1 MFLVKKISVVIV
13 VLICFLACSQ
23 ESFIKLQKKAQEQ
36 ENDGSKRPSYVDSD
50 YEVFSETIFLQNM
63 VYQPIEERNAFF
75 QLTKDG
81 DDSFNPETSVILLNE
96 PSDNNEKNPPLYQN
110 DPNNNANN
118 EKNPPL
124 YQNDPNNNANNE
136 KNPPLYQNDPNNNA
150 NNEKSPFL
158 YKPKRKAKNPKLIE
172 YSQQDFYPL
181 KNGDIMMSKE
191 GDQWLI
197 EIKSKALKRF
207 LKDQND
213 KDRQIQTFTFNDTK
227 TQIAQFKG
235 KISSYVYTTNDSD
248 LSLRPFYES
257 FLLEKKSDDLYM
269 VDKALDAIEV
279 SKCQM
284 VLKKHSTDKLDSQH
298 KAISIDLDFKKE
310 RFKSDTE
317 LFLECQS

>member
-1 MFLVKKISVVIV
+1 MFLVKKIGVVIV
-13 VLICFLACSQ
+13 VLMCFLACSQ
-23 ESFIKLQKKAQEQ
+23 ERFIQLQKKAQEQ

-50 YEVFSETIFLQNM
+50 YEVFSETIFLKNM
-63 VYQPIEERNAFF
+63 VYQPAEERNAFA
-75 QLTKDG
+75 QLTKNE
-81 DDSFNPETSVILLNE
+81 DDSFNPETSVVLLNE
-96 PSDNNEKNPPLYQN
+96 PSGNDAKNPPLYQSES
-110 DPNNNANN
+110 NNNTANN
-118 EKNPPL
+118 DAKN
-124 YQNDPNNNANNE
+124 
-136 KNPPLYQNDPNNNA
+136 
-150 NNEKSPFL
+150 PFL
-158 YKPKRKAKNPKLIE
+158 YKPKRKTKDPKLIE
-172 YSQQDFYPL
+172 YSQQNFYPL
-181 KNGDIMMSKE
+181 KDGDIIVSKE

-235 KISSYVYTTNDSD
+235 KISSYVYTTNNSD

-257 FLLEKKSDDLYM
+257 FLLEKKSDDLYTIG
-269 VDKALDAIEV
+269 DKALDTIEI

>member
-1 MFLVKKISVVIV
+1 MFLVKKIGVVIMI
-13 VLICFLACSQ
+13 LICFLACSQ
-23 ESFIKLQKKAQEQ
+23 ERFIKLQKKAQEQ

-63 VYQPIEERNAFF
+63 VYQPTEERDSFA
-75 QLTKDG
+75 QLTKDEN
-81 DDSFNPETSVILLNE
+81 DSFNPETSVILLNE

-110 DPNNNANN
+110 ESNNNTANDDT
-118 EKNPPL
+118 KN
-124 YQNDPNNNANNE
+124 
-136 KNPPLYQNDPNNNA
+136 
-150 NNEKSPFL
+150 PFL
-158 YKPKRKAKNPKLIE
+158 YKPKRKTKNPKLIE
-172 YSQQDFYPL
+172 YSQQNFYPL
-181 KNGDIMMSKE
+181 KDGDIVMSKE
-191 GDQWLI
+191 GDQWLV

-269 VDKALDAIEV
+269 VDKALDAIEI

>member
-1 MFLVKKISVVIV
+1 MFLVKKIGVVVV
-13 VLICFLACSQ
+13 VLIGFLACSQ
-23 ESFIKLQKKAQEQ
+23 ERFIQLQKKAQEQ

-63 VYQPIEERNAFF
+63 VHQPIKERDAFA
-75 QLTKDG
+75 QLTKDE

-96 PSDNNEKNPPLYQN
+96 PSDNDTKNPPLNQN
-110 DPNNNANN
+110 ESSNNA
-118 EKNPPL
+118 
-124 YQNDPNNNANNE
+124 ANNDT
-136 KNPPLYQNDPNNNA
+136 KN
-150 NNEKSPFL
+150 PFL
-158 YKPKRKAKNPKLIE
+158 YKPKRKTKNPKLIE
-172 YSQQDFYPL
+172 YSQQNFYPL

-191 GDQWLI
+191 GDQWLV

-257 FLLEKKSDDLYM
+257 FLLEKKSDDLYTIG
-269 VDKALDAIEV
+269 DKALDTIEV

-317 LFLECQS
+317 LFLECLKES

>member
-1 MFLVKKISVVIV
+1 MFLVKKISVVIMI
-13 VLICFLACSQ
+13 LICFLACSQ
-23 ESFIKLQKKAQEQ
+23 ERFIQLQKKAQEQ

-63 VYQPIEERNAFF
+63 VYQPTNERNAFF
-75 QLTKDG
+75 QLTKDEN
-81 DDSFNPETSVILLNE
+81 DSFNPETSVILLNE

-118 EKNPPL
+118 EK
-124 YQNDPNNNANNE
+124 
-136 KNPPLYQNDPNNNA
+136 
-150 NNEKSPFL
+150 SPFL
-158 YKPKRKAKNPKLIE
+158 YKPKRKTKNPKLIE

-181 KNGDIMMSKE
+181 KNGDIIMSKE
-191 GDQWLI
+191 GDQWLV

-207 LKDQND
+207 LKAQND

-257 FLLEKKSDDLYM
+257 FLLEKKSDDLYTIG
-269 VDKALDAIEV
+269 DKALDAIKI

>member
-1 MFLVKKISVVIV
+1 MI
-13 VLICFLACSQ
+13 LICFLACSQ
-23 ESFIKLQKKAQEQ
+23 ERFIKLQKKAQEQ
-36 ENDGSKRPSYVDSD
+36 ENDGSQRPSYVDSD

-63 VYQPIEERNAFF
+63 VYQPTNERNAFF
-75 QLTKDG
+75 QLTKDEN
-81 DDSFNPETSVILLNE
+81 DSFNPETSVILLNE
-96 PSDNNEKNPPLYQN
+96 PSDNDTKNPPLYQN
-110 DPNNNANN
+110 ESNTNTANN
-118 EKNPPL
+118 DTKN
-124 YQNDPNNNANNE
+124 
-136 KNPPLYQNDPNNNA
+136 
-150 NNEKSPFL
+150 PFL
-158 YKPKRKAKNPKLIE
+158 YKPKRKTKNPKLIE
-172 YSQQDFYPL
+172 YSQQNFYPL
-181 KNGDIMMSKE
+181 KDGDIVMSKE

-235 KISSYVYTTNDSD
+235 KISSYVYTTNNSD

-257 FLLEKKSDDLYM
+257 FLLEKKSDNVYM
-269 VDKALDAIEV
+269 IVDKALDAIEI

>member
-1 MFLVKKISVVIV
+1 MFLVKKIGVVIMILV
-13 VLICFLACSQ
+13 CFLACSQ
-23 ESFIKLQKKAQEQ
+23 ESFIKMQKKAQEQ

-63 VYQPIEERNAFF
+63 VYQPTEERDSFA
-75 QLTKDG
+75 QLTKDEN
-81 DDSFNPETSVILLNE
+81 DSFNPETSVILLNE
-96 PSDNNEKNPPLYQN
+96 PSDNNEKNPPLNQN
-110 DPNNNANN
+110 ESNTNTANN
-118 EKNPPL
+118 DTKN
-124 YQNDPNNNANNE
+124 
-136 KNPPLYQNDPNNNA
+136 
-150 NNEKSPFL
+150 PFL

-181 KNGDIMMSKE
+181 KNGDIIMSKE
-191 GDQWLI
+191 GDQWLV

-227 TQIAQFKG
+227 TQIVQFKG

-257 FLLEKKSDDLYM
+257 FLLEKKSDDLYTIG
-269 VDKALDAIEV
+269 DKALDTIEV

>member
-1 MFLVKKISVVIV
+1 MFLVKKISVVIMI
-13 VLICFLACSQ
+13 LIGFLACSQ
-23 ESFIKLQKKAQEQ
+23 ERFIKLQKKAQEQ

-81 DDSFNPETSVILLNE
+81 DDSFNPEASVILLNE
-96 PSDNNEKNPPLYQN
+96 PSDNNT
-110 DPNNNANN
+110 
-118 EKNPPL
+118 
-124 YQNDPNNNANNE
+124 

-181 KNGDIMMSKE
+181 KNGDIVMSKE
-191 GDQWLI
+191 GDQWLV

-235 KISSYVYTTNDSD
+235 KISSYVYTTNNSD

-257 FLLEKKSDDLYM
+257 FLLEKKSDDFYM
-269 VDKALDAIEV
+269 IGAIGDKALDAIEIQ
-279 SKCQM
+279 KCQM

>member
-1 MFLVKKISVVIV
+1 MFLVKKIGVVIMI
-13 VLICFLACSQ
+13 LICFLACSQ
-23 ESFIKLQKKAQEQ
+23 ERFIKLQKKAQEQ
-36 ENDGSKRPSYVDSD
+36 ENDGSQRPSYVDSD

-63 VYQPIEERNAFF
+63 VYQPIEERNALA
-75 QLTKDG
+75 QLTKDE
-81 DDSFNPETSVILLNE
+81 DNSFNPETSVILLNE
-96 PSDNNEKNPPLYQN
+96 PSDNDTKNPPLY
-110 DPNNNANN
+110 PNESHNNTNNANN
-118 EKNPPL
+118 EKN
-124 YQNDPNNNANNE
+124 
-136 KNPPLYQNDPNNNA
+136 
-150 NNEKSPFL
+150 PFL

-172 YSQQDFYPL
+172 YSQQNFYPL
-181 KNGDIMMSKE
+181 KNGDIMMSKQ

-207 LKDQND
+207 LRDQND

-257 FLLEKKSDDLYM
+257 FLLEKKSDDFYTIG
-269 VDKALDAIEV
+269 DKALGAIEI

>member
-1 MFLVKKISVVIV
+1 MFLVKKIVVVVV
-13 VLICFLACSQ
+13 VLIGFLACSQ
-23 ESFIKLQKKAQEQ
+23 ERFIQLQKKAQKQ

-63 VYQPIEERNAFF
+63 VHQPIEERDAFI
-75 QLTKDG
+75 QPTKDG
-81 DDSFNPETSVILLNE
+81 DDSFNPETSVILLDE
-96 PSDNNEKNPPLYQN
+96 PSDNDTKSPPLNQN
-110 DPNNNANN
+110 ESNNNTANN
-118 EKNPPL
+118 DTKN
-124 YQNDPNNNANNE
+124 
-136 KNPPLYQNDPNNNA
+136 
-150 NNEKSPFL
+150 PFL
-158 YKPKRKAKNPKLIE
+158 YKPKRKTKDPKFIE
-172 YSQQDFYPL
+172 YSQQNFYPL
-181 KNGDIMMSKE
+181 KDGDIMMSKE

-197 EIKSKALKRF
+197 KIKSKALKRF
-207 LKDQND
+207 LKDQNN

-235 KISSYVYTTNDSD
+235 KISSYVYTTNNSD

-257 FLLEKKSDDLYM
+257 FLLEKKSEDLYTIG
-269 VDKALDAIEV
+269 DKALDIIEIQ
-279 SKCQM
+279 KCQM

>member
-1 MFLVKKISVVIV
+1 MFLVKKIGVVVV
-13 VLICFLACSQ
+13 VLMCFLACSQ
-23 ESFIKLQKKAQEQ
+23 ERFIQLQKKAQEQ

-63 VYQPIEERNAFF
+63 VHQPIKERDAFV
-75 QLTKDG
+75 QPTNNE

-96 PSDNNEKNPPLYQN
+96 PSDNDAKNPPLNQN
-110 DPNNNANN
+110 ESNNNTASNDT
-118 EKNPPL
+118 KNL
-124 YQNDPNNNANNE
+124 
-136 KNPPLYQNDPNNNA
+136 
-150 NNEKSPFL
+150 FL
-158 YKPKRKAKNPKLIE
+158 YKPKRKTKDPKLIE
-172 YSQQDFYPL
+172 YSQQNFYPL
-181 KNGDIMMSKE
+181 KDGDIMMSKE

-197 EIKSKALKRF
+197 KIKSKALKRF

-235 KISSYVYTTNDSD
+235 KISSYVYTTNNSD

-257 FLLEKKSDDLYM
+257 FLLEKKSDDLYTIGAIG
-269 VDKALDAIEV
+269 DKALDAIEIQ
-279 SKCQM
+279 KCQM

>member
-1 MFLVKKISVVIV
+1 M
-13 VLICFLACSQ
+13 VLIGFLACSQ
-23 ESFIKLQKKAQEQ
+23 ERFIQLQKKAQEQ

-63 VYQPIEERNAFF
+63 VHQPIKERDTFA

-96 PSDNNEKNPPLYQN
+96 PSDNDTKNPPLNQN
-110 DPNNNANN
+110 ESNTNTANN
-118 EKNPPL
+118 DVKNL
-124 YQNDPNNNANNE
+124 
-136 KNPPLYQNDPNNNA
+136 
-150 NNEKSPFL
+150 FL
-158 YKPKRKAKNPKLIE
+158 YKPRRKTKDPKLIE
-172 YSQQDFYPL
+172 YSQQNFYPL
-181 KNGDIMMSKE
+181 KNGDIVMSRE

-235 KISSYVYTTNDSD
+235 KISSYVYTTNNSN

-257 FLLEKKSDDLYM
+257 FLLEKKSDDFYTIGAIG
-269 VDKALDAIEV
+269 DKALDAIEI

>member
-1 MFLVKKISVVIV
+1 MFLVKKIGVVVV
-13 VLICFLACSQ
+13 VLIGFLACSQ

-75 QLTKDG
+75 QLTKDEY
-81 DDSFNPETSVILLNE
+81 DSFNPETSVILLNE
-96 PSDNNEKNPPLYQN
+96 PSDNNEKNPPLNQN
-110 DPNNNANN
+110 ESNTNTANN
-118 EKNPPL
+118 DTKN
-124 YQNDPNNNANNE
+124 
-136 KNPPLYQNDPNNNA
+136 
-150 NNEKSPFL
+150 PFL
-158 YKPKRKAKNPKLIE
+158 YKPKRKTKNPKLIE
-172 YSQQDFYPL
+172 YSQQNFYPL

-191 GDQWLI
+191 GDQWLV

-235 KISSYVYTTNDSD
+235 KISSYVYTTNNSD

-257 FLLEKKSDDLYM
+257 FLLEKKSDDFYTIGAIG
-269 VDKALDAIEV
+269 DKALDAIEIQ
-279 SKCQM
+279 KCQM

>member
-1 MFLVKKISVVIV
+1 MFLVKKIGVVIMI
-13 VLICFLACSQ
+13 LICFLACSQ
-23 ESFIKLQKKAQEQ
+23 ERFIKLQKKAQEQ

-63 VYQPIEERNAFF
+63 VYQPTNERNAFF

-81 DDSFNPETSVILLNE
+81 NDSFNPETSVILLNE
-96 PSDNNEKNPPLYQN
+96 PSDNNEKNPLLYQN

-118 EKNPPL
+118 EKNP
-124 YQNDPNNNANNE
+124 
-136 KNPPLYQNDPNNNA
+136 
-150 NNEKSPFL
+150 FL
-158 YKPKRKAKNPKLIE
+158 YKPKRKTKNPKLIE

-181 KNGDIMMSKE
+181 KDGDIVMSRE

-197 EIKSKALKRF
+197 GIKSKALKRF

-257 FLLEKKSDDLYM
+257 FLLEKKSDNVYTIG
-269 VDKALDAIEV
+269 DKALDTIEI

-317 LFLECQS
+317 LFLECLKES

>member
-1 MFLVKKISVVIV
+1 MFLVKKIGVVIMI
-13 VLICFLACSQ
+13 LICFLACSQ
-23 ESFIKLQKKAQEQ
+23 ERFIKLQKKAQEQ

-50 YEVFSETIFLQNM
+50 HEVFSETIFLQNM
-63 VYQPIEERNAFF
+63 VYQPTEERDSFA
-75 QLTKDG
+75 QLTKDEN
-81 DDSFNPETSVILLNE
+81 DSFNPETSVILLNE
-96 PSDNNEKNPPLYQN
+96 PSDNDTKNPPLYQN
-110 DPNNNANN
+110 ESHNNTANN
-118 EKNPPL
+118 DTKN
-124 YQNDPNNNANNE
+124 
-136 KNPPLYQNDPNNNA
+136 
-150 NNEKSPFL
+150 PFL
-158 YKPKRKAKNPKLIE
+158 YKPKRKTKNPKLIE
-172 YSQQDFYPL
+172 YSQQNFYPL
-181 KNGDIMMSKE
+181 KNGDIIMSKQ
-191 GDQWLI
+191 GDQWLV

-257 FLLEKKSDDLYM
+257 FLLEKKSDDLYTIG
-269 VDKALDAIEV
+269 DKALDAIEI

>member
-1 MFLVKKISVVIV
+1 MFLVKKIGVVIV
-13 VLICFLACSQ
+13 VLIGFLACSQ
-23 ESFIKLQKKAQEQ
+23 ERFIKLQKKAQEQ

-50 YEVFSETIFLQNM
+50 YEVFSETIFLKNM
-63 VYQPIEERNAFF
+63 VYQPTEERDFF
-75 QLTKDG
+75 AQLTKDEN
-81 DDSFNPETSVILLNE
+81 DSFDPSFNPETSVILLNE
-96 PSDNNEKNPPLYQN
+96 PSDNNEKNPPLY
-110 DPNNNANN
+110 P
-118 EKNPPL
+118 
-124 YQNDPNNNANNE
+124 
-136 KNPPLYQNDPNNNA
+136 NDPNNNA

-181 KNGDIMMSKE
+181 KDGDIMMSKK
-191 GDQWLI
+191 GDQWLV
-197 EIKSKALKRF
+197 EIQSKALKRF

-257 FLLEKKSDDLYM
+257 FLLEKKSDNVYTIG
-269 VDKALDAIEV
+269 DKALDTIEI

>member
-1 MFLVKKISVVIV
+1 MFLVKKIGVVIMI
-13 VLICFLACSQ
+13 LICFLACSQ
-23 ESFIKLQKKAQEQ
+23 ERFIKLQKKAQEQ

-63 VYQPIEERNAFF
+63 VYQPIEKRNAFF
-75 QLTKDG
+75 QLTKDE
-81 DDSFNPETSVILLNE
+81 DNSFNPETSVILLNE
-96 PSDNNEKNPPLYQN
+96 PSDNNEKNPPLYPN
-110 DPNNNANN
+110 DPHNNANN
-118 EKNPPL
+118 
-124 YQNDPNNNANNE
+124 NE
-136 KNPPLYQNDPNNNA
+136 KN
-150 NNEKSPFL
+150 PFL
-158 YKPKRKAKNPKLIE
+158 YKPKRKTKNPKLIE

-181 KNGDIMMSKE
+181 KNGDIIMSKE

-269 VDKALDAIEV
+269 VDKALDTIEI

-310 RFKSDTE
+310 HFKSDTE

>member
-1 MFLVKKISVVIV
+1 M

-23 ESFIKLQKKAQEQ
+23 ERFIKLQKKAQEQ

-50 YEVFSETIFLQNM
+50 HEVFSETIFLQNM

-81 DDSFNPETSVILLNE
+81 NDSFNPETSVILLNE
-96 PSDNNEKNPPLYQN
+96 PSDNNEKNPPLY
-110 DPNNNANN
+110 PNESRNNTANN
-118 EKNPPL
+118 
-124 YQNDPNNNANNE
+124 DT
-136 KNPPLYQNDPNNNA
+136 
-150 NNEKSPFL
+150 KSPFL

-181 KNGDIMMSKE
+181 KDGDIVMSKE

-269 VDKALDAIEV
+269 VDKALDTIEI

>member
-1 MFLVKKISVVIV
+1 MFLVKKIGVVVV
-13 VLICFLACSQ
+13 VLIGFLACSQ
-23 ESFIKLQKKAQEQ
+23 ERFIQLQKKAQEQ

-63 VYQPIEERNAFF
+63 VHQPIEERDAFA
-75 QLTKDG
+75 QPTKDG
-81 DDSFNPETSVILLNE
+81 DDSFNPETSVILLDE
-96 PSDNNEKNPPLYQN
+96 PSDNDTKNPPLNQN
-110 DPNNNANN
+110 ESSNNTASNDT
-118 EKNPPL
+118 KN
-124 YQNDPNNNANNE
+124 
-136 KNPPLYQNDPNNNA
+136 
-150 NNEKSPFL
+150 PFL
-158 YKPKRKAKNPKLIE
+158 YKPKRKTKDPKLIE
-172 YSQQDFYPL
+172 YSQQNFYPL
-181 KNGDIMMSKE
+181 KDGDIVMSKE

-235 KISSYVYTTNDSD
+235 KISSYVYTTNNSN

-257 FLLEKKSDDLYM
+257 FLLEKKSDDLYTIG
-269 VDKALDAIEV
+269 DKALDAIEIQ
-279 SKCQM
+279 KCQM

>member
-1 MFLVKKISVVIV
+1 MVSQKNKRGNNDFNMLFS
-13 VLICFLACSQ
+13 LLAR
-23 ESFIKLQKKAQEQ
+23 EVYPIAKKAQEQ
-36 ENDGSKRPSYVDSD
+36 ENDGSQRPSYVDSD

-63 VYQPIEERNAFF
+63 VYQPTEERDSFA

-81 DDSFNPETSVILLNE
+81 NDSFNSETSVILLNE
-96 PSDNNEKNPPLYQN
+96 PSDNDTKNPPLNQN
-110 DPNNNANN
+110 ESNTNTANN
-118 EKNPPL
+118 DTKN
-124 YQNDPNNNANNE
+124 
-136 KNPPLYQNDPNNNA
+136 
-150 NNEKSPFL
+150 PFL
-158 YKPKRKAKNPKLIE
+158 YKPKRKTKNPKLIE
-172 YSQQDFYPL
+172 YSQQNFYPL
-181 KNGDIMMSKE
+181 KDGDIIMSKE

-257 FLLEKKSDDLYM
+257 FLLEKKSDDLYTIG
-269 VDKALDAIEV
+269 DKALDAIEI

>member
-1 MFLVKKISVVIV
+1 MFLVKKIGVVIMI
-13 VLICFLACSQ
+13 LICFLACSQ

-36 ENDGSKRPSYVDSD
+36 ENDGSQRPSYVDSD

-63 VYQPIEERNAFF
+63 VYQPTNERNAFF
-75 QLTKDG
+75 QLTNDEDNDPK
-81 DDSFNPETSVILLNE
+81 ETSVILLNE
-96 PSDNNEKNPPLYQN
+96 PSDNDTKNPPLY
-110 DPNNNANN
+110 PNESHNNTANN
-118 EKNPPL
+118 DTKN
-124 YQNDPNNNANNE
+124 
-136 KNPPLYQNDPNNNA
+136 
-150 NNEKSPFL
+150 PFL
-158 YKPKRKAKNPKLIE
+158 YKTKRKAKNPKLIE
-172 YSQQDFYPL
+172 YSQQNFYPL
-181 KNGDIMMSKE
+181 KDGDIVMSRE

-235 KISSYVYTTNDSD
+235 KISSYVYTTNNSD

-257 FLLEKKSDDLYM
+257 FLLEKKSDDFYTIGAIG
-269 VDKALDAIEV
+269 DKALDAIEV

>member
-1 MFLVKKISVVIV
+1 MFLVKKISVVIMI
-13 VLICFLACSQ
+13 LICFLACSQ

-63 VYQPIEERNAFF
+63 VYQPMEERNAFF
-75 QLTKDG
+75 QLTKDE

-96 PSDNNEKNPPLYQN
+96 PSDNNEK
-110 DPNNNANN
+110 
-118 EKNPPL
+118 
-124 YQNDPNNNANNE
+124 
-136 KNPPLYQNDPNNNA
+136 
-150 NNEKSPFL
+150 SPFL
-158 YKPKRKAKNPKLIE
+158 YKPKRKTKNPKLIE

-181 KNGDIMMSKE
+181 KNGDIIMSKE

-235 KISSYVYTTNDSD
+235 KISSYVYTTNNSD
-248 LSLRPFYES
+248 LSLRSFYES
-257 FLLEKKSDDLYM
+257 FLLEKKSDDFYTIGAIG
-269 VDKALDAIEV
+269 DKALDAIEI

-310 RFKSDTE
+310 HFKSDTE

>member
-1 MFLVKKISVVIV
+1 MFLVKKIGVVVV
-13 VLICFLACSQ
+13 VLIGFLACSQ
-23 ESFIKLQKKAQEQ
+23 ERFIQLQKKAQEQ

-63 VYQPIEERNAFF
+63 VHQPIKERDAFA

-81 DDSFNPETSVILLNE
+81 DDSFNPETSVILLDE
-96 PSDNNEKNPPLYQN
+96 PSDNDTKN
-110 DPNNNANN
+110 
-118 EKNPPL
+118 
-124 YQNDPNNNANNE
+124 
-136 KNPPLYQNDPNNNA
+136 
-150 NNEKSPFL
+150 PFL
-158 YKPKRKAKNPKLIE
+158 YKPKRKTKDPKLIE
-172 YSQQDFYPL
+172 YSQQNFYPL
-181 KNGDIMMSKE
+181 KDGDIVMSKE

-235 KISSYVYTTNDSD
+235 KISSYVYTTNNSN

-257 FLLEKKSDDLYM
+257 FLLEKKSDDFYM
-269 VDKALDAIEV
+269 IGAIGDKALDAIEIQ
-279 SKCQM
+279 KCQM

>member
-1 MFLVKKISVVIV
+1 MI
-13 VLICFLACSQ
+13 LICFLACSQ

-36 ENDGSKRPSYVDSD
+36 ENDGSQRPSYVDSD

-63 VYQPIEERNAFF
+63 VYQPIEEKDSFA

-81 DDSFNPETSVILLNE
+81 NDSFDPSFNPETSVILLNE
-96 PSDNNEKNPPLYQN
+96 PSDNNEKNPHLYQN

-118 EKNPPL
+118 EKN
-124 YQNDPNNNANNE
+124 
-136 KNPPLYQNDPNNNA
+136 
-150 NNEKSPFL
+150 PFL

-191 GDQWLI
+191 GDQWLV

-257 FLLEKKSDDLYM
+257 FLLEKKSDNVYTIG
-269 VDKALDAIEV
+269 DKALDAIEI

>member
-1 MFLVKKISVVIV
+1 MFLVKKIGVVIMI
-13 VLICFLACSQ
+13 LICFLACSQ
-23 ESFIKLQKKAQEQ
+23 ERFIKLQKKAQEQ

-50 YEVFSETIFLQNM
+50 YKVFSETIFLQNM

-75 QLTKDG
+75 QLTNDEDNDPK
-81 DDSFNPETSVILLNE
+81 ETSVILLNE
-96 PSDNNEKNPPLYQN
+96 PSDN
-110 DPNNNANN
+110 DT
-118 EKNPPL
+118 
-124 YQNDPNNNANNE
+124 

-158 YKPKRKAKNPKLIE
+158 YKPKRKTKNPKLIE

-181 KNGDIMMSKE
+181 KDGDIVMSKE

-248 LSLRPFYES
+248 LSLRPFHES
-257 FLLEKKSDDLYM
+257 FLLEKKSDDLYTIG
-269 VDKALDAIEV
+269 DKALDTIEI

>member
-1 MFLVKKISVVIV
+1 MFLVKIIGVVVV
-13 VLICFLACSQ
+13 VLIGFLACSQ
-23 ESFIKLQKKAQEQ
+23 ERFIQLQKKAQEQ

-63 VYQPIEERNAFF
+63 VHQPIKERDAFV
-75 QLTKDG
+75 QPTKDE
-81 DDSFNPETSVILLNE
+81 DDSFNPETSVILLDE
-96 PSDNNEKNPPLYQN
+96 PSDNDTKNPPLNQN
-110 DPNNNANN
+110 KSNNNTANN
-118 EKNPPL
+118 DTKN
-124 YQNDPNNNANNE
+124 
-136 KNPPLYQNDPNNNA
+136 
-150 NNEKSPFL
+150 PFL
-158 YKPKRKAKNPKLIE
+158 YKPKRKTKDPKLIE
-172 YSQQDFYPL
+172 YSQQNFYPL
-181 KNGDIMMSKE
+181 KDGDIIMSKE

-235 KISSYVYTTNDSD
+235 KISSYVYTTNNSN

-257 FLLEKKSDDLYM
+257 FLLEKKSDDLYTIGAIG
-269 VDKALDAIEV
+269 DKALDAIEIH
-279 SKCQM
+279 KCQV

>member
-1 MFLVKKISVVIV
+1 MFLVKKIGVVIA
-13 VLICFLACSQ
+13 VLMCFLACSQ
-23 ESFIKLQKKAQEQ
+23 ERFIQLQKKAQEQ

-75 QLTKDG
+75 QLTKDR
-81 DDSFNPETSVILLNE
+81 DDSFNLETSVILLNE
-96 PSDNNEKNPPLYQN
+96 PSGNDTKNPPLNQN
-110 DPNNNANN
+110 ESNTNAANN
-118 EKNPPL
+118 DTKN
-124 YQNDPNNNANNE
+124 
-136 KNPPLYQNDPNNNA
+136 
-150 NNEKSPFL
+150 PFL
-158 YKPKRKAKNPKLIE
+158 YKPKRKTKDPKLIE
-172 YSQQDFYPL
+172 YSQQNFYPL
-181 KNGDIMMSKE
+181 KDGDIMMSKE

-257 FLLEKKSDDLYM
+257 FLLEKKSDDFYTIGAIG
-269 VDKALDAIEV
+269 DKALDAIEI

>member
-1 MFLVKKISVVIV
+1 MFLVKKIGVVVV
-13 VLICFLACSQ
+13 VLIGFLACSQ
-23 ESFIKLQKKAQEQ
+23 ERFIKLQKKVQEQ

-50 YEVFSETIFLQNM
+50 YEVFSETIFLKNM
-63 VYQPIEERNAFF
+63 VYQPTEERDSFA

-81 DDSFNPETSVILLNE
+81 NDSFNPETSVILLNE

-118 EKNPPL
+118 EK
-124 YQNDPNNNANNE
+124 
-136 KNPPLYQNDPNNNA
+136 
-150 NNEKSPFL
+150 SPFL
-158 YKPKRKAKNPKLIE
+158 YKPKRKTKDPKLIE

-181 KNGDIMMSKE
+181 KDGDIVMSKE

-227 TQIAQFKG
+227 TQIVQFKG
-235 KISSYVYTTNDSD
+235 KISSYVYTTNNSD
-248 LSLRPFYES
+248 LSLRPFYKS
-257 FLLEKKSDDLYM
+257 FLLEKKSDNLYTIGAIG
-269 VDKALDAIEV
+269 DKALDAIEI

>member
-1 MFLVKKISVVIV
+1 MFLVKKIGVVVV
-13 VLICFLACSQ
+13 VLIGFLACSQ
-23 ESFIKLQKKAQEQ
+23 ERFIQLQKKAQEQ

-50 YEVFSETIFLQNM
+50 YEVFSETIFLKNM
-63 VYQPIEERNAFF
+63 VHQPIKERDAFA
-75 QLTKDG
+75 QLTKDE

-96 PSDNNEKNPPLYQN
+96 PSDSDTKNPPLNQN
-110 DPNNNANN
+110 ESNNNA
-118 EKNPPL
+118 
-124 YQNDPNNNANNE
+124 ANNDA
-136 KNPPLYQNDPNNNA
+136 KN
-150 NNEKSPFL
+150 PFL
-158 YKPKRKAKNPKLIE
+158 YKPKRKTKDPKLIE
-172 YSQQDFYPL
+172 YSQQNFYPL
-181 KNGDIMMSKE
+181 KDGDIMMSKE

-235 KISSYVYTTNDSD
+235 KISSYVYTTNNSN

-257 FLLEKKSDDLYM
+257 FLLEKKSDDFYM
-269 VDKALDAIEV
+269 IGAIGDKALDAIEIH
-279 SKCQM
+279 KCQM

>member
-1 MFLVKKISVVIV
+1 MFLVKKIGVVVV
-13 VLICFLACSQ
+13 VLIGFLACSQ
-23 ESFIKLQKKAQEQ
+23 ERFIQLQKKAQEQ

-63 VYQPIEERNAFF
+63 VHQPIKERDAFA

-96 PSDNNEKNPPLYQN
+96 PSDNDTKNPPLNQN
-110 DPNNNANN
+110 EFNTNTANN
-118 EKNPPL
+118 DTKN
-124 YQNDPNNNANNE
+124 
-136 KNPPLYQNDPNNNA
+136 
-150 NNEKSPFL
+150 PFL
-158 YKPKRKAKNPKLIE
+158 YKPKRKTKDPKLIE
-172 YSQQDFYPL
+172 YSQQNFYPL
-181 KNGDIMMSKE
+181 KYGDIVMSKE

-207 LKDQND
+207 LKDQNN

-235 KISSYVYTTNDSD
+235 KISSYVYTTNNSD

-257 FLLEKKSDDLYM
+257 FLLEKKSDDLYTIG
-269 VDKALDAIEV
+269 DKALDAIEIQ
-279 SKCQM
+279 KCQM

>member
-1 MFLVKKISVVIV
+1 MFLVKKISVVIMI
-13 VLICFLACSQ
+13 LICFLACSQ
-23 ESFIKLQKKAQEQ
+23 ERFIKLQKKAQEQ

-63 VYQPIEERNAFF
+63 VYQPTEERDSFA
-75 QLTKDG
+75 QLTKDE

-96 PSDNNEKNPPLYQN
+96 PSDNDTKNPPLYQN
-110 DPNNNANN
+110 ESNTNTANN
-118 EKNPPL
+118 DTKN
-124 YQNDPNNNANNE
+124 
-136 KNPPLYQNDPNNNA
+136 
-150 NNEKSPFL
+150 PFL
-158 YKPKRKAKNPKLIE
+158 YKPKRKTKNPKLIE
-172 YSQQDFYPL
+172 YSQQNFYPL
-181 KNGDIMMSKE
+181 KNGDIIMSKE
-191 GDQWLI
+191 GDQWLV

-235 KISSYVYTTNDSD
+235 KISSYVYTTNNSD

-257 FLLEKKSDDLYM
+257 FLLEKKSDNVYM
-269 VDKALDAIEV
+269 IGDKALDAIEI

>member
-1 MFLVKKISVVIV
+1 MFLVKKIGVVVV

-23 ESFIKLQKKAQEQ
+23 ERFIKLQKKAQEQ

-75 QLTKDG
+75 QLTKDE

-118 EKNPPL
+118 
-124 YQNDPNNNANNE
+124 
-136 KNPPLYQNDPNNNA
+136 
-150 NNEKSPFL
+150 NEKSPFL
-158 YKPKRKAKNPKLIE
+158 YKPKRKTKNPKLIE
-172 YSQQDFYPL
+172 YSQQNFYPL
-181 KNGDIMMSKE
+181 KDGDIMISKE
-191 GDQWLI
+191 GDQWLV

-257 FLLEKKSDDLYM
+257 FLLEKKSDNVYTIG
-269 VDKALDAIEV
+269 DKALDAIEV

>member
-1 MFLVKKISVVIV
+1 MFLVKKIGVVVV

-23 ESFIKLQKKAQEQ
+23 ERFIKLQKKAQEQ
-36 ENDGSKRPSYVDSD
+36 ENDGSRRPSYVDSD

-75 QLTKDG
+75 QLTKDE

-96 PSDNNEKNPPLYQN
+96 PSDNNEKNPSLYQN
-110 DPNNNANN
+110 ESHNNA
-118 EKNPPL
+118 
-124 YQNDPNNNANNE
+124 ANNDT
-136 KNPPLYQNDPNNNA
+136 KN
-150 NNEKSPFL
+150 PFL
-158 YKPKRKAKNPKLIE
+158 YKPKRKTKNPKLIE

-181 KNGDIMMSKE
+181 KNGDIIMSKE

-213 KDRQIQTFTFNDTK
+213 KDRQIQTFTFDDTK

-269 VDKALDAIEV
+269 VDKALDAIEI

-317 LFLECQS
+317 LFLECLKES

>member
-1 MFLVKKISVVIV
+1 MFLVKKIGVVIMI
-13 VLICFLACSQ
+13 LICFLACSQ
-23 ESFIKLQKKAQEQ
+23 ERFIKLQKKAQEQ
-36 ENDGSKRPSYVDSD
+36 ENDGSQRPSYVDSD

-75 QLTKDG
+75 QLTKDEY
-81 DDSFNPETSVILLNE
+81 DSFNPETSVILLNE
-96 PSDNNEKNPPLYQN
+96 PSDNDTKNPPLYPN
-110 DPNNNANN
+110 ESNNNTANDDT
-118 EKNPPL
+118 KN
-124 YQNDPNNNANNE
+124 
-136 KNPPLYQNDPNNNA
+136 
-150 NNEKSPFL
+150 PFL

-172 YSQQDFYPL
+172 YSQQNFYPL
-181 KNGDIMMSKE
+181 KNGDIIMSKE

-207 LKDQND
+207 LKAQND

-235 KISSYVYTTNDSD
+235 KISSYVYTTNNSD

-257 FLLEKKSDDLYM
+257 FLLEKKSDDFYTIGAIG
-269 VDKALDAIEV
+269 DKALDAIEI

-310 RFKSDTE
+310 RFKSNTE

>member
-1 MFLVKKISVVIV
+1 MFLVKKIGVVVV
-13 VLICFLACSQ
+13 VLIGFLACSQ
-23 ESFIKLQKKAQEQ
+23 ERFIQLQKKAQEQ

-63 VYQPIEERNAFF
+63 VHQPIKERDAFA
-75 QLTKDG
+75 QPTKDE

-96 PSDNNEKNPPLYQN
+96 PSDNDIKNPPLNQN
-110 DPNNNANN
+110 ESNNNTANN
-118 EKNPPL
+118 DTKN
-124 YQNDPNNNANNE
+124 
-136 KNPPLYQNDPNNNA
+136 
-150 NNEKSPFL
+150 PFL
-158 YKPKRKAKNPKLIE
+158 YKPKRKTKNPKLIE
-172 YSQQDFYPL
+172 YSQQNFYPL
-181 KNGDIMMSKE
+181 KDGDIVMSKE

-197 EIKSKALKRF
+197 EIKSKSLKRF

-235 KISSYVYTTNDSD
+235 KISSYVYTTNNSD

-257 FLLEKKSDDLYM
+257 FLLEKKSDDFYM
-269 VDKALDAIEV
+269 IGAIGDKALDAIEIQ
-279 SKCQM
+279 KCQM

>member
-1 MFLVKKISVVIV
+1 MFLVKKIGVVVV
-13 VLICFLACSQ
+13 VLIGFLACSQ
-23 ESFIKLQKKAQEQ
+23 ERFIQLQKKAQEQ

-63 VYQPIEERNAFF
+63 VYQPIEERDSFA

-96 PSDNNEKNPPLYQN
+96 PSDNDTKNQPLYQN
-110 DPNNNANN
+110 ESNTNTANN
-118 EKNPPL
+118 DTKN
-124 YQNDPNNNANNE
+124 
-136 KNPPLYQNDPNNNA
+136 
-150 NNEKSPFL
+150 PFL
-158 YKPKRKAKNPKLIE
+158 YKPKRKTKDPKLIE
-172 YSQQDFYPL
+172 YSQQNFYPL
-181 KNGDIMMSKE
+181 KDGDIMMSKE
-191 GDQWLI
+191 GDQWLV

-235 KISSYVYTTNDSD
+235 KISSYVYTTNNSD

-257 FLLEKKSDDLYM
+257 FLLEKKSDDLYTIGAIG
-269 VDKALDAIEV
+269 DKALDAIEI

>member
-1 MFLVKKISVVIV
+1 MFLVKKIGVVVV

-23 ESFIKLQKKAQEQ
+23 ERFIKLQKKAQEQ
-36 ENDGSKRPSYVDSD
+36 ENDGSQRPSYVDSD
-50 YEVFSETIFLQNM
+50 YEIFSETIFLQNM
-63 VYQPIEERNAFF
+63 VYQPTNERNAFF
-75 QLTKDG
+75 QLTKDE

-118 EKNPPL
+118 EEN
-124 YQNDPNNNANNE
+124 
-136 KNPPLYQNDPNNNA
+136 
-150 NNEKSPFL
+150 PFL

-181 KNGDIMMSKE
+181 KNGDIIMSKE
-191 GDQWLI
+191 GDQWLV

-235 KISSYVYTTNDSD
+235 KISSYVYTTNNSD

-257 FLLEKKSDDLYM
+257 FLLEKKSDDFYTIGAIG
-269 VDKALDAIEV
+269 DKALDTIEI

-317 LFLECQS
+317 LFLECLKES

>member
-1 MFLVKKISVVIV
+1 MFLVKKIGVVIA
-13 VLICFLACSQ
+13 VLMCFLACSQ
-23 ESFIKLQKKAQEQ
+23 ERFIQLQKKAQEQ

-50 YEVFSETIFLQNM
+50 YEVFSETIFLKNM
-63 VYQPIEERNAFF
+63 VYQPTEEKDSFA
-75 QLTKDG
+75 QLTKDE
-81 DDSFNPETSVILLNE
+81 DNSFNPETSVVLLNE
-96 PSDNNEKNPPLYQN
+96 PSDNDTKNPPLYQN
-110 DPNNNANN
+110 ESNNNTANN
-118 EKNPPL
+118 
-124 YQNDPNNNANNE
+124 DT
-136 KNPPLYQNDPNNNA
+136 
-150 NNEKSPFL
+150 KSPFL
-158 YKPKRKAKNPKLIE
+158 YKPKRKTKDPKLIE
-172 YSQQDFYPL
+172 YSQQNFYPL
-181 KNGDIMMSKE
+181 KDGDIIVSKE

-235 KISSYVYTTNDSD
+235 KISSYVYTTNNSD
-248 LSLRPFYES
+248 LSLRPFYKS
-257 FLLEKKSDDLYM
+257 FLLEKKSDDLYTIG
-269 VDKALDAIEV
+269 DKALDAIET

-284 VLKKHSTDKLDSQH
+284 VLKKHSIDKLDSQH